1 MANEITNFI
10 KVSFSVFAST
20 CYCYAVG
27 RIVSKG
33 TSRLLCLLPI
43 VGLFLYLP
51 LHLHTIY
58 LSGLTAFFIAWLAN
72 FKILLF
78 AFGEGPLSSDPSI
91 SLASFVVVAC
101 FPIRIQQKPSPRSRD
116 SHLQDKEPKDGRKHM
131 KYAIEVLLFAIL
143 ANVPGYREY
152 IHPLI
157 VSFLYFLLLYVELET
172 LFGVAAVAARV
183 LIGLELE
190 PPFNEPYLSTSLQ
203 DFWGRRWNLIVSS
216 ILRPAVYKPT
226 RNLASLVVGRKWA
239 LIPAFMGTF
248 LVSGLMHELIL
259 FYYVECDQRS
269 PWELPCFFLLH
280 GVCLLTE
287 IALKKRF
294 GGRWQLPRL
303 VSGPLTI
310 GFLLFTGFQLFLPS
324 LDRCKAFENAYVELA
339 ALMAFL
345 WKESQRLADYLV
357 RIPHYN

>member
-10 KVSFSVFAST
+10 KVSFSVLAST

-27 RIVSKG
+27 RIVPKG
-33 TSRLLCLLPI
+33 TARLLCLLPI

-91 SLASFVVVAC
+91 SLASFVFLAC

-131 KYAIEVLLFAIL
+131 KYAIKVLLFAIL

-152 IHPLI
+152 IHPQI

-226 RNLASLVVGRKWA
+226 RNLASRVVGRKWA

-269 PWELPCFFLLH
+269 PWEVTCFFLLH

-303 VSGPLTI
+303 VTGPLTI
-310 GFLLFTGFQLFLPS
+310 GFVLFTGFQLFLPS
-324 LDRCKAFENAYVELA
+324 LDRCKAFEKAYVELA
-339 ALMAFL
+339 ALTAFL
-345 WKESQRLADYLV
+345 GKESQRLADYLV

>member
-1 MANEITNFI
+1 MANEIANFI
-10 KVSFSVFAST
+10 KVSFSVLAST

-27 RIVSKG
+27 RIVPKG
-33 TSRLLCLLPI
+33 TARLLCLLPI

-91 SLASFVVVAC
+91 SLASFVFVAC
-101 FPIRIQQKPSPRSRD
+101 FPIRIQQKPSPRS
-116 SHLQDKEPKDGRKHM
+116 P
-131 KYAIEVLLFAIL
+131 
-143 ANVPGYREY
+143 
-152 IHPLI
+152 
-157 VSFLYFLLLYVELET
+157 
-172 LFGVAAVAARV
+172 RV

-226 RNLASLVVGRKWA
+226 RNLASRVVGRKWA

-269 PWELPCFFLLH
+269 PWEVTCFFLLH

-303 VSGPLTI
+303 VTGPLTI
-310 GFLLFTGFQLFLPS
+310 GFVLFTGFQLFLPS
-324 LDRCKAFENAYVELA
+324 LDRCKAFEKAYVELA

-345 WKESQRLADYLV
+345 GKESQRLADYLV